1 MSEAKGGQTTGLDLA
16 DIGFT
21 GIVRAIKIVALND
34 GTGTPGFELANV
46 EVQNGLVPQPD
57 FHAVYVG
64 DNGIRDNI
72 NFGNSSQSEEPP
84 EDDGVTPGTDPGE
97 EQGPPE
103 SIIPGTPEEKT
114 RSKGEPHLT
123 TFDGVGY
130 SFQGAGEFTL
140 VESLNDDFNVQ
151 VRYVEIDSRATVASA
166 VATIVDGQRVEI
178 DSEGIEFVEG
188 RPIVTRSTSGG
199 TATVSIDGEVVEIPD
214 NGDLDIGSSKIYRRG
229 GQYTIVYAGENGTI
243 EDGDDQLVVNYLRPG
258 TINIVDVFLGD
269 EKKGQVQGLGGNLND
284 NPDDDVALPD
294 GTPLARPLQF
304 SELYGDYRD
313 AWRINNREESLF
325 DYEDGQGPDTFYN
338 PNFPAAPFS
347 FDDLDPDIQARA
359 IQVAFDAGYI
369 PGTFEFD
376 SAAFDFAITKDSAF
390 LEGADTDPGADE
402 SLSIVDD
409 RTDLVAQLPN
419 FTGAEVELQIFY
431 PDLQSPL
438 TEPLTVTVSD
448 EVEVISS
455 DFNVGNLI
463 EQSLDIRS
471 NSIVYEVGPSAGFG
485 NASSG
490 SFNGYVINDVF
501 DRLPDFTNVSI
512 NEANNTMGLEPN
524 DVTFTENTI
533 YINFEGLSYSPGKTV
548 ELDIDFAE
556 IALGNSSIIQP
567 DTAVASSEYS
577 SSYQATNTIDG
588 SGLSD
593 PLLGSNT
600 VHDLYRPG
608 NHWTSAGTAPRD
620 QLIDWGFNTPQN
632 LDEIY
637 IWNHQSTVGP
647 AANPG
652 YDVTLFDLTLF
663 DAADNILLTLDDVA
677 LQPDTNAAQ
686 TFSFGQTV
694 ANVSRVRF
702 EIEDVQSSTNYTGLA
717 EVGFRGV

>member
-1 MSEAKGGQTTGLDLA
+1 M
-16 DIGFT
+16 
-21 GIVRAIKIVALND
+21 
-34 GTGTPGFELANV
+34 TPGTDP
-46 EVQNGLVPQPD
+46 G
-57 FHAVYVG
+57 
-64 DNGIRDNI
+64 
-72 NFGNSSQSEEPP
+72 EEPP
-84 EDDGVTPGTDPGE
+84 EDDSVTPGTDPGE

-140 VESLNDDFNVQ
+140 VESLNNDFNVQ

-188 RPIVTRSTSGG
+188 RPIVTRSTSGE

-214 NGDLDIGSSKIYRRG
+214 NGDLDIGNSKIYRRG

-284 NPDDDVALPD
+284 NPDDDVSLPD

-313 AWRINNREESLF
+313 AWRIKNREESLF

-359 IQVAFDAGYI
+359 IQVAFEAGYI

-376 SAAFDFAITKDSAF
+376 SAAFDFAITNDPGF

-409 RTDLVAQLPN
+409 RPDLVPQLPN

-471 NSIVYEVGPSAGFG
+471 NSIVYEVGSSAGSG

-490 SFNGYVINDVF
+490 SFNGYVLNDVF
-501 DRLPDFTNVSI
+501 DILPDFTNVSI
-512 NEANNTMGLEPN
+512 DEANNTMGLEPN

-548 ELDIDFAE
+548 KLDIDFAE

-593 PLLGSNT
+593 PLLGSNAI
-600 VHDLYRPG
+600 HDPYSYD
-608 NHWTSAGTAPRD
+608 NHWTSARGTAPRD

-632 LDEIY
+632 LDQMY